1 MFEQKSIRFIVDI
14 VKEKFSVDRGQK
26 DIDVISGK

>member
-1 MFEQKSIRFIVDI
+1 MNKKSIRFIVDI
-14 VKEKFSVDRGQK
+14 VAEKFSVDRGQK